1 VRQRGELVG
10 SGAAGRGQNGRVR
23 NTRDRTSRGRT
34 TRLGARLGALVL
46 LGLAL
51 TACGKEKEVAIQHA
65 KAGDLLVRS
74 QQTRVELVRPFRP
87 GVPNGLYAGAVR
99 VREPDGDP
107 GGSLHEV
114 NVVCSI
120 AGEPGWPSYDNLYGE
135 PIRDAAKAVVSPT
148 PSRWQILYH
157 YDGRIEANGKLAA
170 RPWAARLK
178 DNLCRRGDFDDRPA
192 HLRGARDKTS

>member
-1 VRQRGELVG
+1 MRQRGEPGGGPGTSPGAGSVRRREPRIGGGCAALPEVPLV
-10 SGAAGRGQNGRVR
+10 
-23 NTRDRTSRGRT
+23 
-34 TRLGARLGALVL
+34 RLGL
-46 LGLAL
+46 LALAL
-51 TACGKEKEVAIQHA
+51 TACGREQEVAIRNA
-65 KAGDLLVRS
+65 RVGDPLVRL
-74 QQTRVELVRPFRP
+74 QATRVELVRPFRP
-87 GVPNGLYAGAVR
+87 GVPNGLYGGVVR
-99 VREPDGDP
+99 VKEPDGDR

-135 PIRDAAKAVVSPT
+135 PIGDAGKAVQRPS

-157 YDGRIEANGKLAA
+157 YDGRIEANGKLVP

-192 HLRGARDKTS
+192 HLRKGGDKTS